1 MSENL
6 IEITNWK
13 ELKDGSVKMT
23 YNLTAEGEKVF
34 KHLAKKAKKK
44 FTPAFVNG
52 QIHTAIK
59 NAMKED
65 KK

>member
-6 IEITNWK
+6 IEITSWVEK
-13 ELKDGSVKMT
+13 KDGSVKMT
-23 YNLTAEGEKVF
+23 YNLTTEGEKVF
-34 KHLAKKAKKK
+34 KQLAKTKKKK
-44 FTPAFVNG
+44 FSPAFVNG
-52 QIHTAIK
+52 QIRTAIK